1 MRPGWAHVEM
11 CGRRG
16 RHWLHGLDGLHLVLH
31 GIRGSLRL
39 GVLCLAEGGGVSRFS
54 GPELIL
60 TSFRGIPEK
69 WLLYMC
75 TCLSP
80 LPAPH
85 VHMHSW

>member
-39 GVLCLAEGGGVSRFS
+39 GVLCLAWGWRGGRRNGSHVWIMGTGREVRLGS
-54 GPELIL
+54 G
-60 TSFRGIPEK
+60 
-69 WLLYMC
+69 LLC
-75 TCLSP
+75 TCTLGRASC
-80 LPAPH
+80 AH
-85 VHMHSW
+85 ASW